1 MKKRKEKYFAY
12 ISISELTHDD
22 FNLGAYLDRPTHK
35 LMSKLFEGDLMDD
48 TIILFFSDH
57 GIRLGAIRS
66 THSGEIEARLPF
78 MFIQL
83 PKNSLNEFRDNLTI
97 NQNRLSSHFDIHS
110 TFQHILNGNYFF

>member
-12 ISISELTHDD
+12 ISISVLPHDD
-22 FNLGAYLDRPTHK
+22 FNLGAFLDRPTHK

-48 TIILFFSDH
+48 TMILFFSDH
-57 GIRLGAIRS
+57 GIRIGDIRL
-66 THSGEIEARLPF
+66 THSGGIEARLPF
-78 MFIQL
+78 MFIHL

-110 TFQHILNGNYFF
+110 TLKHILNGK